1 VGYIKTC
8 GSNGMCVRV
17 LCRVQGAVALGGRL
31 CGSCAGQVAHGLLN
45 AVWTASG
52 YVRCL
57 ITGIHCWTRA
67 AIAAEYRTRGPGG
80 KREALVASC

>member
-8 GSNGMCVRV
+8 GSNVMCVRV

-31 CGSCAGQVAHGLLN
+31 CVSCAGQVAHVLLN
-45 AVWTASG
+45 AVWTAGG

-57 ITGIHCWTRA
+57 ITGIQYWTRA
-67 AIAAEYRTRGPGG
+67 VIAAEYRTRGG
-80 KREALVASC
+80 KREALAASC